1 MELIRESD
9 KWLRLSHKNIQP
21 YFGHC
26 TELTDIGPHY
36 LNVALISPYCRRSD
50 SNVSQYIS
58 LYTKTDSQKLKL
70 VTGVIC
76 GLEYL
81 HSMDIVHGHL
91 IPNNV
96 LIDDVG
102 NARLADFGQAHVLI
116 GGSPRLSYGSV
127 PFMAPELMPLS
138 DESNQD
144 NVLTQQSDIYAFA
157 MVALQ
162 VFTGRPPYQDEI
174 PFLSILGLEEIR
186 KVMHR
191 IYEGL
196 RPHRSSDK
204 KECISDTVWKTMED
218 CWDHEPARRPLA
230 AEVAFRMR
238 NEHSS
243 AALGLTPM
251 AEQPPEPLFFLIDLV
266 PVEG

>member
-26 TELTDIGPHY
+26 IELPDIVQAWY
-36 LNVALISPYCRRSD
+36 LNVALISPYCPNEGVIRYIRR
-50 SNVSQYIS
+50 YIEGNAVE
-58 LYTKTDSQKLKL
+58 KLKL
-70 VTGVIC
+70 VTDVIS

-96 LIDDVG
+96 LVDNVG

-116 GGSPRLSYGSV
+116 GGSPRWSSLSAR
-127 PFMAPELMPLS
+127 FMAPELMPLS
-138 DESNQD
+138 DEANQD

-157 MVALQ
+157 MLAFQ
-162 VFTGRPPYQDEI
+162 IFTGEAPYQDESPI
-174 PFLSILGLEEIR
+174 WKTGQEEVR
-186 KVMHR
+186 SKVMR
-191 IYEGL
+191 PVYEGM

-204 KECISDTVWKTMED
+204 QGCISDTVWTIMEH

-230 AEVAFRMR
+230 AEVAFCMR